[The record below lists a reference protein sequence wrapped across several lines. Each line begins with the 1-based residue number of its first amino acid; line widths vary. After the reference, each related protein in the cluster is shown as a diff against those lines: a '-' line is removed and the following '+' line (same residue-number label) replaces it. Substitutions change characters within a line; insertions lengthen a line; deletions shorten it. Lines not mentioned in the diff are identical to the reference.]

1 MSNTDA
7 SEIVGLEERRR
18 AATVAGDV
26 AGLAAL
32 LDDDLVY
39 VHSSGSSDTKASYL
53 ESLRSG
59 HVVYDELEMSDRHV
73 IMKPGAALVL
83 YSMQA
88 RVRIGGEARKVN
100 TRILAIWTRSGGDWK
115 LTALHSAAK
124 A

>member
-1 MSNTDA
+1 MPSADA
-7 SEIVGLEERRR
+7 SDIEQLEERRR
-18 AATVAGDV
+18 AATLARDL

-39 VHSSGSSDTKASYL
+39 VHSSGGSDTKASYL

-59 HVVYDELEMSDRHV
+59 HVVYDALEMSDRHITV
-73 IMKPGAALVL
+73 KPGAAIVL
-83 YSMQA
+83 YSMKA
-88 RVRIGGEARKVN
+88 RVRIGGEARNLN
-100 TRILAIWTRSGGDWK
+100 TRILAVWTKSDGGWK